1 MNGAIFFSSRYG
13 STEQYANWIG
23 EATGLPVFHVDDANA
38 DPTKYDFLILGSA
51 LIFFRLI
58 IRKWV
63 KANLTDLKGRSKILF
78 SVSGAGPGPKI
89 DRWATASLPESLL
102 SKMNHVA
109 LRGKMDHSKLS
120 WGMKQVMRMGA
131 LFNPDRQAS
140 RDERH
145 GFDYMDKSSIEPI
158 LRLVEQFQSSEM
170 SS

>member
-1 MNGAIFFSSRYG
+1 MKGAIFYSSRYG

-23 EATGLPVFHVDDANA
+23 EATGLPVFNIKDVKA
-38 DPTKYDFLILGSA
+38 DPNNYDFLILGSS
-51 LIFFRLI
+51 LILFRLI

-63 KANLTDLKGRSKILF
+63 KANFSDLEGRAKILF

-89 DRWATASLPESLL
+89 ERWVTASLPESLL

-120 WGMKQVMRMGA
+120 WGMKQFMKMGA

-140 RDERH
+140 KDERH

-158 LRLVEQFQSSEM
+158 LELVRQFEHSKVPL
-170 SS
+170 